1 MRRLAATG
9 LVLFA
14 ILLALVPFSTP
25 EIAFKPKP
33 STEASIHAEMQRE
46 KLQRQY
52 DLAENQ
58 VDRVFR
64 RVGCSTEFSEAVAH
78 AAVNN
83 HVPVRVLAGLVYVE
97 STCRANV
104 VSYRDAVGLTQVNP
118 KIWHHKKADLLNP
131 YLNTELGARILSVYI
146 RRHGLKEGLHHYNG
160 LGNPTNEYSEKV
172 LRVAGYTT

>member
-14 ILLALVPFSTP
+14 ILLALIPLSTP
-25 EIAFKPKP
+25 EITFKPTP
-33 STEASIHAEMQRE
+33 PTEASIRAEMQRE
-46 KLQRQY
+46 KLQHQY

-64 RVGCSTEFSEAVAH
+64 RVGCSTEFSEAIAH

-97 STCRANV
+97 STCRANA

-118 KIWHHKKADLLNP
+118 RVWHYKRADLLNP
-131 YLNTELGARILSVYI
+131 YLNAELGARILSVYI
-146 RRHGLKEGLHHYNG
+146 RHHGLKEGLHRYNG
-160 LGNPTNEYSEKV
+160 LGNPSDEYSEKV
-172 LRVAGYTT
+172 LRVAGYST